1 MSLNRGDKTLTGDER
16 FEVDEINIVGQG
28 IGINSNFG
36 TAGQLL
42 KKNAIDNSI
51 EWGSGLN
58 ATLTIQGAGANPNP
72 TTFDGSADAV
82 VNIASNTVAAPITL
96 NAGEI
101 GFDGTTG
108 NLSINTINNITAGVI
123 TAVNNFLGNL
133 DLSTNKQINYDNQG
147 QVEQLFNAATMLL
160 ETKGSIIANEPST
173 SATLRK
179 IVVMG
184 PVAEKSAILNV
195 EMNNLDMN
203 NSGQTTPTITFFTNA
218 GVPYVG
224 LDMGTNSISNIQEA
238 VANKLV
244 ITDTQTDGI
253 VYGAA
258 GATNVLFNPQTGDLD
273 TIGNITANQSNKVAS
288 FRKLVVSG
296 PLAEKSEILHQEVN
310 TVKFS
315 INGADQPD
323 LTFAAGTGTG
333 IDMGGRDII
342 GCANMVCNFLNTSNG
357 NINMG
362 TGDLG
367 CDEITAGDIACSGLD
382 LGGGDIENVGDIE
395 NNSITA
401 VGNITSNTGNIIAT
415 QGNIQ
420 ATYSG
425 QKSLFH
431 SIETQPNTM
440 NDADFST
447 VKTLYTQLLTL
458 KEITPNY
465 TPIISWDPY
474 SNNAQTRINLQG
486 GSIIDG
492 ADGSFTRVKTSTSL
506 LEVCDSKN
514 HTVRFRNRNIELSD
528 VLDDITYITKYT
540 DRFVINT
547 EDIQAGSGNFEY
559 NWNSM
564 SWFVADYNEM
574 GTGPFSPAPQNNVIT
589 PGIRQSGTGT
599 GSTGGFATYPHMDFR
614 GPGVAG
620 RRVVYSKRFPETG
633 LSDIE
638 RVVLRVIQGSS
649 SNGGE
654 NCDSGDN
661 LFMVWSN
668 NLGSFASLPDSNSA
682 ASNDYWIQLVAG
694 SSTLYHSWTVLTY
707 TLTNDFTAT
716 QKTNFQQAR
725 RIAFVA
731 SHTGSAVSDFDHYGL
746 TDIYFQTQ
754 NEQTGLGNF
763 TKMTAGPAMIGK
775 ASNSNYVKANN
786 SGLATLSGGFAYYG
800 LQYTNGWYYEK
811 LDLGRWIADDDSDTP
826 SSLTLFE
833 PSVSASTYPNSGSID
848 NTGGLVCNS
857 GTHTQIYY
865 PFNCPPGYAIV
876 AYYITLNDVNGARIN
891 PDTHNSSF
899 YNSMLMCHSG
909 SSNQQGL
916 NYSRIIS
923 QPTDS
928 NGNPDNSATVS
939 YMGFNREHAIA
950 HNEYGNTYPVFGPCF
965 QGFYG
970 VEQFGSYSDMN
981 NWKQYYLHLY
991 ASPAWSNTMRIKGGY
1006 IKYRRLDR
1014 AEAGT

>member
-108 NLSINTINNITAGVI
+108 NLTINTNNNITADVI
-123 TAVNNFLGNL
+123 TAVNKFLGKI
-133 DLSTNKQINYDNQG
+133 DLTTDKKIEYDNQG
-147 QVEQLFNAATMLL
+147 QIEELFNAATMLL

-184 PVAEKSAILNV
+184 PVAEKSAIVNV
-195 EMNNLDMN
+195 EINNLDMN
-203 NSGQTTPTITFFTNA
+203 NSGGTTPTITFFTNA

-258 GATNVLFNPQTGDLD
+258 GATNVLFNPQTGDLE

-310 TVKFS
+310 TVKFAV
-315 INGADQPD
+315 NGADQPD

-333 IDMGGRDII
+333 INMGGRDII

-357 NINMG
+357 NITMG

-401 VGNITSNTGNIIAT
+401 ENDITSNTGNIIAT

-420 ATYSG
+420 ANYPG
-425 QKSLFH
+425 ANSLFH
-431 SIETQPNTM
+431 QINTQ
-440 NDADFST
+440 ST
-447 VKTLYTQLLTL
+447 STLTANYSQIPTLFTQLITF
-458 KEITPNY
+458 KEIIPGNTPVL
-465 TPIISWDPY
+465 TWDPY
-474 SNNAQTRINLQG
+474 SSTGQQRIHLQG
-486 GSIIDG
+486 GSISNGEDIG
-492 ADGSFTRVKTSTSL
+492 VKRIKTWTSL

-514 HTVRFRNRNIELSD
+514 HTVRFRNRNIQFGQI
-528 VLDDITYITKYT
+528 DDDNNYTAKYT

-547 EDIQAGSGNFEY
+547 QDITAGTGGFEY
-559 NWNSM
+559 YDNSM
-564 SWFVADYNEM
+564 SWFVADFNEM
-574 GTGPFSPAPQNNVIT
+574 GTGPFVPAYTGVGTT
-589 PGIRQSGTGT
+589 PGVRQSGTGT
-599 GSTGGFATYPHMDFR
+599 GSTGGFATYPHIDFR
-614 GPGVAG
+614 GAGVGGQRIA
-620 RRVVYSKRFPETG
+620 YSKRFPKLG

-638 RVVLRVIQGSS
+638 KIQVRVIQGSS

-661 LFMVWSN
+661 LFICWSDAN
-668 NLGSFASLPDSNSA
+668 GAFASLPTSA
-682 ASNDYWIQLVAG
+682 TAATGDFHLQLVAG
-694 SSTLYHSWTVLTY
+694 SSTLYHSWTLLSYVLST
-707 TLTNDFTAT
+707 DFTET

-731 SHTGSAVSDFDHYGL
+731 THTGSAVSDFDHYGI
-746 TDIYFQTQ
+746 TDIQFFTI
-754 NEQTGLGNF
+754 NEQTADDSNLTRF
-763 TKMTAGPAMIGK
+763 VEGPGVIGK
-775 ASNSNYVKANN
+775 TSNSNYTKANGV
-786 SGLATLSGGFAYYG
+786 SFSTLSGGWAYLG
-800 LQYTNGWYYEK
+800 LNYTNGWYYEQ
-811 LDLGRWIADDDSDTP
+811 LDLTKFIPDDDNSNP
-826 SSLTLFE
+826 SGMMIMEPTTSLTG
-833 PSVSASTYPNSGSID
+833 SVD
-848 NTGGLVCNS
+848 NTGGLVLTGSN
-857 GTHTQIYY
+857 HTQLYY
-865 PFNCPPGYAIV
+865 TFRCPPGYAIV
-876 AYYITLNDVNGARIN
+876 GYYISLNDANGVRIN
-891 PDTHNSSF
+891 PQTHNTGF
-899 YNSMLMCHSG
+899 YNHLIQAHSG
-909 SSNQQGL
+909 YVGDGAD
-916 NYSRIIS
+916 ITKTIS
-923 QPTDS
+923 QPTDG
-928 NGNPDNSATVS
+928 NGNPDLGGTNSIN
-939 YMGFNREHAIA
+939 GFNKEVPVSHLA
-950 HNEYGNTYPVFGPCF
+950 GSYPVFSNTFTGSF
-965 QGFYG
+965 GTEQYG
-970 VEQFGSYSDMN
+970 SFSDLR
-981 NWKQYYLHLY
+981 NWKQYYIMCY
-991 ASPAWSNTMRIKGGY
+991 RSATWTDAFRFKGGY
-1006 IKYRRLDR
+1006 IKYRRLDPG
-1014 AEAGT
+1014 ES